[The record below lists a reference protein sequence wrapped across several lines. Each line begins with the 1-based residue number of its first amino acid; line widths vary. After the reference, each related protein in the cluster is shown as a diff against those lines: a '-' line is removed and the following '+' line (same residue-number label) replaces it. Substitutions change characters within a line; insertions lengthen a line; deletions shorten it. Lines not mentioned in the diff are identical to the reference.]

1 MSALATPGPRMQALA
16 TPGPRMQA
24 HFPSLEDVE
33 EISKQATIPPEVVL
47 AIDPNFISI
56 KRELFIYGL
65 SRSIEGFLDIIRSLD
80 FKRGQYPVQEI
91 PLILAGGVASSLVTR
106 TQPRTPDIDIELSP
120 FDIRASRN
128 RNQNKTRRSESDKL
142 FMEYVNS
149 LFDEICIK
157 IHERQGAFGVYDEDI
172 SEVTAKRDPEL
183 HNNTVRGQVV
193 DNLYVGLVINLS
205 FFSKIVVVAKMG
217 AFTERIIE
225 IKLPKNAFGDP
236 IKDIELTSHV
246 GLYCQSPDKM
256 IADNTKSMNDKLRK
270 MQKAMVDYANFF
282 REPDKPEGR
291 QHPYWIQVEQQK
303 REAIITYKVRILSHV
318 DRLTKLIGSFDP
330 ALVDPAYQNLFDKLP
345 KQLSSYITPQE
356 RAEVEG
362 ALVKA
367 QQEQQV
373 EAEAAAAAL
382 EEGRW
387 EKPKRVAKRVNGS
400 GKESRDVSPTLV
412 DESGFAALRDN
423 GDEEVL
429 PPVLVKVSGVAT
441 TAASVAAT
449 AATAVAAAAPVAI
462 TATATTAATSAAAA
476 APQEMVYKP
485 DKIIVFVEK
494 KSVEYSTVFNNI
506 NVSLNHNYAPKE
518 GEHRV
523 FCLEINTRDRR
534 LPMERQTL
542 PNNFYLC
549 MDSDSL
555 IGAETITFKLLP
567 YILSLHKKGQV
578 DISTNTYKIVDLL
591 YENAWYINNKTFR
604 EAHHKQFLRW
614 RMDANKEG
622 KIMSRDFLKITYET
636 LFIWIHSLL
645 NTIYMQE
652 NENTKTFGYILPD
665 PFKINELDSVFKT
678 LIDYI
683 GSQKVC
689 PCNIPEELLQPL
701 AVALE
706 SSFIRMKSRSLLTV
720 MEKEY
725 TQFYIDTLHTR
736 TKSTPI
742 LFISD
747 PQPYSKIIID
757 GILFYFNMSE
767 ISTFNAIFNRTN
779 QFFNNTPTQ
788 TPEEHSFMTKCA
800 EFFSRPNDYTLIHL
814 EILIELTEPLW
825 GQLTPETDTKKI
837 KQKMCR
843 FFIFLLEN
851 KEFLNIN
858 DISFWAIRF
867 MNFEGDNFI
876 DLITPIYTKMEERQ
890 HERKALFTDI
900 ILKKMIDDKIKS
912 QKEHD
917 KEEEATLKL
926 AKFEEEKEAA
936 DKAAA
941 ELEAEIAAEEA
952 AAAAAKNKKKGK
964 AKGKGKGG
972 YRKTRKLR
980 QRI

>member
-1 MSALATPGPRMQALA
+1 MSALA

-65 SRSIEGFLDIIRSLD
+65 SRTIEGFLDIIRSLD
-80 FKRGQYPVQEI
+80 FKRDQYPVQEI
-91 PLILAGGVASSLVTR
+91 PLILAGGIASSLVTG
-106 TQPRTPDIDIELSP
+106 TQTRTPDIDIELSP

-142 FMEYVNS
+142 FMDYVNS

-157 IHERQGAFGVYDEDI
+157 IHERQGAFRVYDEDI

-236 IKDIELTSHV
+236 IKDIELTSHF

-330 ALVDPAYQNLFDKLP
+330 ALVDPANQNLFDKLP

-387 EKPKRVAKRVNGS
+387 EKPKRVAKRGNGS

-412 DESGFAALRDN
+412 DESGFAALRDD

-429 PPVLVKVSGVAT
+429 PPVLVKVSAVAP
-441 TAASVAAT
+441 ASVAAT
-449 AATAVAAAAPVAI
+449 ATAFAATATAAAATTAVAAPAAI
-462 TATATTAATSAAAA
+462 TATTTA
-476 APQEMVYKP
+476 APQEMLYKP

-494 KSVEYSTVFNNI
+494 KSVEYSTVFNDI

-542 PNNFYLC
+542 PDNFYFC

-555 IGAETITFKLLP
+555 IGAETITFKLIP

-578 DISTNTYKIVDLL
+578 DLSRNIHMIVDHL
-591 YENAWYINNKTFR
+591 YENAWYINDKNFR
-604 EAHHKQFLRW
+604 EAHHKQFVKW
-614 RMDANKEG
+614 KKDANKEG
-622 KIMSRDFLKITYET
+622 KIMSRDFLKITYKT
-636 LFIWIHSLL
+636 LFIWMQSLL
-645 NTIYMQE
+645 NTMYIQE
-652 NENTKTFGYILPD
+652 NETTKTFGYTLPD
-665 PFKINELDSVFKT
+665 PFNISELDSGFKT
-678 LIDYI
+678 IIDYI
-683 GSQKVC
+683 ESQRVC
-689 PCNIPEELLQPL
+689 PCIISQEIIRQLG
-701 AVALE
+701 VAIE
-706 SSFIRMKSRSLLTV
+706 SSFIKMKSRALLTV

-725 TQFYIDTLHTR
+725 TQFYINTLHSKI
-736 TKSTPI
+736 KSTPI

-747 PQPYSKIIID
+747 PQPYALNIINGFLYYLSMNRTSPSYTI
-757 GILFYFNMSE
+757 Y
-767 ISTFNAIFNRTN
+767 NRTN
-779 QFFNNTPTQ
+779 QFYNNTPTQ

-800 EFFSRPNDYTLIHL
+800 ELFSRQDEFILIHL

-843 FFIFLLEN
+843 FFIFLLDN

-876 DLITPIYTKMEERQ
+876 DLITPIYTKMEERKQ
-890 HERKALFTDI
+890 ERKALFTDI

-926 AKFEEEKEAA
+926 AKLEEEKEAA

-941 ELEAEIAAEEA
+941 ELEAELAAEEA

-964 AKGKGKGG
+964 GKGKAKGG

>member
-1 MSALATPGPRMQALA
+1 MAGY
-16 TPGPRMQA
+16 
-24 HFPSLEDVE
+24 FPSLENVE
-33 EISKQATIPPEVVL
+33 EISKQATLPPEVVL

-65 SRSIEGFLDIIRSLD
+65 TRSIEGFLDIIRSLD
-80 FKRGQYPVQEI
+80 FKRDQYPVQEI

-106 TQPRTPDIDIELSP
+106 TQPKTPDIDIELSP

-128 RNQNKTRRSESDKL
+128 RNQNKTRRAESDKL
-142 FMEYVNS
+142 YMEYVNH

-157 IHERQGAFGVYDEDI
+157 IHQRQGAFGVYDEDI
-172 SEVTAKRDPEL
+172 SEVVAKRDPEL
-183 HNNTVRGQVV
+183 QNNTVRGQVV
-193 DNLYVGLVINLS
+193 DNLYVGVVINPS

-225 IKLPKNAFGDP
+225 IKLPKNVFGDP
-236 IKDIELTSHV
+236 INESEVTQAF

-282 REPDKPEGR
+282 REPDTQDGR

-303 REAIITYKVRILSHV
+303 REAIITYKVRIVSHI
-318 DRLTKLIGSFDP
+318 DRLTQLIGSFDP
-330 ALVDPAYQNLFDKLP
+330 ALVDPASKNLFDKLP
-345 KQLSSYITPQE
+345 KRLSSYITPQE

-382 EEGRW
+382 EEGTW
-387 EKPKRVAKRVNGS
+387 EKPRRVAKAA
-400 GKESRDVSPTLV
+400 ESRGSSPTLV
-412 DESGFAALRDN
+412 DQSGFAAFREN
-423 GDEEVL
+423 VDEEIL
-429 PPVLVKVSGVAT
+429 APSPPVSLKPA
-441 TAASVAAT
+441 
-449 AATAVAAAAPVAI
+449 AAAAPA
-462 TATATTAATSAAAA
+462 TAAAAPATAAATTAATPAAASTVEDFE
-476 APQEMVYKP
+476 EMVYKP

-494 KSVEYSTVFNNI
+494 KSIEYSTVFNNI
-506 NVSLNHNYAPKE
+506 NLSLQYNYSKE
-518 GEHRV
+518 AKNYRV

-534 LPMERQTL
+534 IQMERQTL
-542 PNNFYLC
+542 PDNFYFC

-555 IGAETITFKLLP
+555 IAAERIIFKLLP
-567 YILSLHKKGQV
+567 TILSLNKNGQV
-578 DISTNTYKIVDLL
+578 ALATITNKIVDHL

-604 EAHHKQFLRW
+604 DAHHKQFLRW
-614 RMDANKEG
+614 RKDANKEG
-622 KIMSRDFLKITYET
+622 KIMSREFLKITYET

-689 PCNIPEELLQPL
+689 PCNIPEELLRPL
-701 AVALE
+701 AIALE
-706 SSFIRMKSRSLLTV
+706 GSFIRMKSRSLLTV

-747 PQPYSKIIID
+747 PQPYSKNIID

-767 ISTFNAIFNRTN
+767 ITTFNAVFNRTN
-779 QFFNNTPTQ
+779 NFLNNTDTQ
-788 TPEEHSFMTKCA
+788 TSEEHNFMTKCA
-800 EFFSRPNDYTLIHL
+800 ELFSRPNEYTLFHL
-814 EILIELTEPLW
+814 EILIELTEPIW
-825 GQLTPETDTKKI
+825 SQLTPETDTKKI
-837 KQKMCR
+837 KEKMCR

-851 KEFLNIN
+851 KEFLNLN
-858 DISFWAIRF
+858 DLSFWAIRF
-867 MNFEGDNFI
+867 INFEGDNFI
-876 DLITPIYTKMEERQ
+876 DLITPIYTKIEETNNT
-890 HERKALFTDI
+890 RKLLFTDTI
-900 ILKKMIDDKIKS
+900 YKKTIDDKIKS
-912 QKEHD
+912 QTEAAQ
-917 KEEEATLKL
+917 KEEAALKL
-926 AKFEEEKEAA
+926 AKFKEEKEAA

-941 ELEAEIAAEEA
+941 ELEAELAAEEAAAA

-964 AKGKGKGG
+964 GKGQAKGG

-980 QRI
+980 RRS